1 MVAAI
6 VVVGLL
12 PFLVPTLNI
21 RSSFFRPITRK
32 LFWFQ
37 LVNCFILG

>member
-6 VVVGLL
+6 VIVGLL
-12 PFLVPTLNI
+12 PFLVPTVNV

-32 LFWFQ
+32 LF
-37 LVNCFILG
+37 